1 MRTETKHCIAAATL
15 GALIAAP
22 AMAEDPRTAP
32 DNSWIS
38 VSGTVESV
46 SPNAFVLDYGEGAI
60 TVEMDDGDRDADGY
74 KLIPGD
80 EVTVSGIVDDD
91 FFEAR
96 TIEASSVYVESID
109 TYFYASAVDEEDTFV
124 TVTTP
129 IVVSATVVQGEVTE
143 VGDDKFTVDA
153 GGSRIQVDVSELPVN
168 PLDEEGYQKI
178 DVGDWVSVS
187 GKMEDR
193 LFASH
198 QLVAS
203 SVVSLS
209 RTDS

>member
-1 MRTETKHCIAAATL
+1 MGKAGCVERT
-15 GALIAAP
+15 GRFP
-22 AMAEDPRTAP
+22 
-32 DNSWIS
+32 S
-38 VSGTVESV
+38 
-46 SPNAFVLDYGEGAI
+46 GEGAI

-96 TIEASSVYVESID
+96 TIQASSVYVESID

-198 QLVAS
+198 QLVVS

-209 RTDS
+209 RADS